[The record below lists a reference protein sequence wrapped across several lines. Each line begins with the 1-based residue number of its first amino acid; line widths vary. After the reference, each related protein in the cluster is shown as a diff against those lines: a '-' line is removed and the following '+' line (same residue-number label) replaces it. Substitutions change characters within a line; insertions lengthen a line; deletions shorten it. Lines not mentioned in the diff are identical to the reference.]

1 MYNPM
6 TAIEIITRLQNVF
19 NPQGADKI
27 KIERILND
35 PNISEAFYNQV
46 DELNNTR
53 RKTLEDKHGFLYFKL
68 RPAESN
74 NILKT
79 AFFETLSAFCL

>member
-1 MYNPM
+1 MN
-6 TAIEIITRLQNVF
+6 AIEIITRLQNVF
-19 NPQGADKI
+19 NPQGANKI

-35 PNISEAFYNQV
+35 PNISEAFYNRV
-46 DELNNTR
+46 DELNNAR
-53 RKTLEDKHGFLYFKL
+53 RKTLEDKHGFLYLRL

-74 NILKT
+74 EILKT